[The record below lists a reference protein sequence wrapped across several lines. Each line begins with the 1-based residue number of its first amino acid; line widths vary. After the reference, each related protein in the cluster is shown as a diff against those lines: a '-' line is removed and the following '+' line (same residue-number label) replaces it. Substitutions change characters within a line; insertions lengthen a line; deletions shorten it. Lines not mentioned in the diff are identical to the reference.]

1 MSPAHIPSVK
11 PRRSSTGVS
20 AWRWASL
27 SGAVVGALVLG
38 ACASRQ
44 DATGP
49 AAEGGDQG
57 VAARSGLDVGAASG
71 AVKADGQDIATRH
84 ALFKVSSFDTLP
96 GWRQDNLGEAW
107 SAFTASCKALERK
120 PNWKALCA
128 QVKTIKDPKQGR
140 ALLEREFALLTV
152 QNTDRT
158 REGDITGYY
167 EPLLSGQAQ
176 RGGNFV
182 VPVYGVPNDLY
193 VLDWKTVPT
202 KQRKGVTTMAVNG
215 RMLVPAQ
222 PGQAGVINVDLRK
235 FTLDTLDRRLR
246 VRLQGNEGLPYY
258 NRADINRQVGL
269 DAPVLA
275 WVDDPLAL
283 YAMQVQGAGRIRLPD
298 GSTIRLQYADQ
309 NGHPFKP
316 MQLAAAA
323 QGNER
328 VQTRGRADGGAAE
341 SDEPEHFELAELAGA
356 AAPLAGGDDEPL
368 TRGTRKP
375 APVDA
380 SVAATVESL
389 TPAPG
394 SKAAPARAPA
404 PLVITPS
411 ASLSGGGAKPGS
423 QQMVNDL
430 LNQAQQG
437 ARKPGV
443 VSAKAPGTKNQA
455 AAPVANTVAGL
466 SATLLSQRSR
476 ALDSD
481 PSYVFFRVA
490 PDQTAGAGPVGALGV
505 PLTAGRSLAVDP
517 RVLPL
522 GYPVFLDAAGGDK
535 RQPQM
540 QRLMF
545 AQDTGGAIRGAVRA
559 DYFWGFG
566 ADAGRQA
573 RRTKHRGR
581 MWVLVPHAEV
591 DALLSSKLVTRGG
604 RPAAD
609 QAECLVD
616 DEAFCDAATDESD
629 TLTAR

>member
-1 MSPAHIPSVK
+1 MSPARTPSLSQ
-11 PRRSSTGVS
+11 PGRPHAAVS
-20 AWRWASL
+20 ARRWGSL
-27 SGAVVGALVLG
+27 SGALMVALVLG
-38 ACASRQ
+38 ACASRP
-44 DATGP
+44 DAAGP
-49 AAEGGDQG
+49 TAEGVDQG

-71 AVKADGQDIATRH
+71 AAKADGQDIATRH

-202 KQRKGVTTMAVNG
+202 KQRKGVTTVVVNG

-316 MQLAAAA
+316 MQLAA

-328 VQTRGRADGGAAE
+328 VQTRGRADGDATE
-341 SDEPEHFELAELAGA
+341 SDEPEHFELAEQAEA
-356 AAPLAGGDDEPL
+356 AAPVANGDEPL

-375 APVDA
+375 AAVDP

-394 SKAAPARAPA
+394 SKVATAKAPA

-411 ASLSGGGAKPGS
+411 TSLGGGGAKPGS
-423 QQMVNDL
+423 QQMLNDL

-437 ARKPGV
+437 ARKPGAA
-443 VSAKAPGTKNQA
+443 SAKATAAKNQS
-455 AAPVANTVAGL
+455 AAPAANTVAGL

-581 MWVLVPHAEV
+581 MWVLVPHIEV

-604 RPAAD
+604 RPGAD

-616 DEAFCDAATDESD
+616 DEAFCDAASD
-629 TLTAR
+629 DSDALSTR